1 MHIMTKT
8 TSNQTMN
15 STISNKIIVE
25 NYNKALLAYCE
36 NNLIL
41 DNPDYFV
48 AQKMGR
54 WTGNIEKKLYLYER
68 IANQIHIPF
77 GELNNIWEIIKYK
90 PYEVDFAPF
99 KALQMKGNVNLYG
112 YQEKAVERLKLF
124 KGGVLEAPCGS
135 GKTQIGIAL
144 IKAVGQKALW
154 LTHTKDLLIQS
165 KKRAEQYFD
174 GDFGTITNGKV
185 DIGEDITFATVQ
197 TMTKL
202 DLQKYAKEWNVVIV
216 DECHRAAGT
225 PTKVMQ
231 FYRVLSN
238 LKARHKYGLSATLDR
253 VDGLLKSTFSLL
265 GNIVHSIAPEE
276 VGDKI
281 MKAEHQM
288 IATDL
293 DDSEKYL
300 ETDGTFNYI
309 KLIDYIINNQD
320 RNVQIVN
327 QIYQEPNH
335 HHLVLTHR
343 VEHIRTLHHMLHS
356 IGIDALM
363 INGKISKG
371 EREHILDH
379 MREGKNKV
387 LLATYHLAKEG
398 LDIPILDRLH
408 LATPN
413 KNRAVVKQSAG
424 RIQRSVDGKSKPIIY
439 DYVDVSINY
448 CLGMYKKRKSI
459 LK

>member
-1 MHIMTKT
+1 MTR
-8 TSNQTMN
+8 TSSHLKMN
-15 STISNKIIVE
+15 SIISNKIIVE
-25 NYNKALLAYCE
+25 NYNMALLDYCE
-36 NNLIL
+36 KNLVL
-41 DNPDYFV
+41 DNPDFFV

-54 WTGNIEKKLYLYER
+54 WTGNIQKKLYLFER
-68 IANQIHIPF
+68 IANQIHLPF
-77 GELNNIWEIIKYK
+77 GELNNVWDIIKNTPYK
-90 PYEVDFAPF
+90 LDFAPF
-99 KALQMKGNVNLYG
+99 KKLQMKGNVSLYA
-112 YQEKAVERLKLF
+112 YQENALKSLKNS

-144 IKAVGQKALW
+144 IQALGQKALW
-154 LTHTKDLLIQS
+154 LTHTKDLLMQS

-202 DLQKYAKEWNVVIV
+202 DLTQYAKEFNVVIV
-216 DECHRAAGT
+216 DECHRVAGT

-231 FYRVLSN
+231 FYKVLSN
-238 LKARHKYGLSATLDR
+238 LKARYKYGLSATLDR

-265 GNIVHSIAPEE
+265 GNIAHSIDPRE

-281 MKAEHQM
+281 MKAKHEM

-293 DDSEKYL
+293 NDSESYL

-320 RNVQIVN
+320 RNVEIVN
-327 QIYQEPNH
+327 RIYREPNH

-343 VEHIRTLHHMLHS
+343 VEHIRTLHHLLHS
-356 IGIDALM
+356 IGVDALM
-363 INGKISKG
+363 INGKMSKSD
-371 EREHILDH
+371 REHMLDLI
-379 MREGKNKV
+379 RQGKNKV
-387 LLATYHLAKEG
+387 LIATYHLAKEG

-413 KNRAVVKQSAG
+413 KNRAIVKQSAG
-424 RIQRSVDGKSKPIIY
+424 RIERSVDGKEKPIIY
-439 DYVDVSINY
+439 DYVDVNINY

>member
-1 MHIMTKT
+1 MTR
-8 TSNQTMN
+8 TSSHLKMN
-15 STISNKIIVE
+15 SVISNKIIVE
-25 NYNKALLAYCE
+25 NYNMALLNYCE
-36 NNLIL
+36 NNLVL
-41 DNPDYFV
+41 DNPDYYV
-48 AQKMGR
+48 AKKMGR
-54 WTGNIEKKLYLYER
+54 WTGNIDKKLYLYER
-68 IANQIHIPF
+68 LGNKIYLPF
-77 GELNNIWEIIKYK
+77 GELNNVWDIIKDT
-90 PYEVDFAPF
+90 PYELDFAPF
-99 KALQMKGNVNLYG
+99 KALEMQGNVSLYG
-112 YQEKAVERLKLF
+112 YQEKALKTLKNA

-144 IKAVGQKALW
+144 IQALGQKALW

-165 KKRAEQYFD
+165 KKRAEHYFD

-185 DIGEDITFATVQ
+185 DIGQDITFATVQ

-202 DLQKYAKEWNVVIV
+202 DLSEYAKEWNVIIV
-216 DECHRAAGT
+216 DECHRVAGT

-238 LKARHKYGLSATLDR
+238 LKARHKFGLSATLDR

-265 GNIVHSIAPEE
+265 GTMAYSIAPEE

-281 MKAEHQM
+281 MKARHQM

-309 KLIDYIINNQD
+309 KLIDYITNNQD
-320 RNVQIVN
+320 RNVEIVN
-327 QIYQEPNH
+327 RIYREPDH

-356 IGIDALM
+356 IGVDALM
-363 INGKISKG
+363 INGKIPKDV
-371 EREHILDH
+371 REHILH
-379 MREGKNKV
+379 QMREGKHKV
-387 LLATYHLAKEG
+387 LIATYTLAKEG

-413 KNRAVVKQSAG
+413 KNRAVIKQSAG
-424 RIQRSVDGKSKPIIY
+424 RIERSVDGKDTPVIY
-439 DYVDVSINY
+439 DYVDVNINY

>member
-1 MHIMTKT
+1 MKT
-8 TSNQTMN
+8 TIT
-15 STISNKIIVE
+15 NKIVVE

-36 NNLIL
+36 DNLVL
-41 DNPDYFV
+41 DNPDYFL

-68 IANQIHIPF
+68 VANQIHLPF
-77 GELNNIWEIIKYK
+77 GELNNVWGIIKNT
-90 PYEVDFAPF
+90 PYELDFAPF
-99 KALQMKGNVNLYG
+99 KPLEMKGSINLYP
-112 YQEKAVERLKLF
+112 YQEKALKTL
-124 KGGVLEAPCGS
+124 KNEKYGVLEAPCGS
-135 GKTQIGIAL
+135 GKTQIGIGL
-144 IKAVGQKALW
+144 IQELGQKALW
-154 LTHTKDLLIQS
+154 LTHTKDLLEQS
-165 KKRAEQYFD
+165 KKRAEEYFD

-185 DIGEDITFATVQ
+185 DIGKDITFATVQ

-202 DLQKYAKEWNVVIV
+202 DLRQYAKEWNVIIV

-265 GNIVHSIAPEE
+265 GNIVYKIDPKE

-281 MKAEHQM
+281 MKAKHYM
-288 IATDL
+288 VATNL
-293 DDSEKYL
+293 LESEEYL
-300 ETDGTFNYI
+300 ETDGTFNYT
-309 KLIDYIINNQD
+309 KLIDYIVGNQE
-320 RNVQIVN
+320 RNAQIVT
-327 QIYQEPNH
+327 QIYLEPRQ

-343 VEHIRTLHHMLHS
+343 VDHIKTLHQMLNSVGLESLIIH
-356 IGIDALM
+356 
-363 INGKISKG
+363 GKMTKSD
-371 EREHILDH
+371 REHTLDM
-379 MREGKNKV
+379 MREGKHNI
-387 LLATYHLAKEG
+387 LIATYQLAKEG

-413 KNRAVVKQSAG
+413 KNKAVIKQSAG
-424 RIQRSVDGKSKPIIY
+424 RIERSVEGKQTPVVF
-439 DYVDVSINY
+439 DYVDTHINY
-448 CLGMYKKRKSI
+448 CLGMWKKRKSI

>member
-1 MHIMTKT
+1 
-8 TSNQTMN
+8 MN
-15 STISNKIIVE
+15 SVISNKIIVE
-25 NYNKALLAYCE
+25 NYNKAILKYCE
-36 NNLIL
+36 DHLVL
-41 DNPDYFV
+41 DNPDYYV

-68 IANQIHIPF
+68 LGNKIYLPF
-77 GELNNIWEIIKYK
+77 GELNNVWDIIKNT
-90 PYEVDFAPF
+90 PYELDFAPT
-99 KALQMKGNVNLYG
+99 KELQMQGNVNLYG
-112 YQEKAVERLKLF
+112 YQEKALKTLKNSKF
-124 KGGVLEAPCGS
+124 GVLEAPCGS

-144 IKAVGQKALW
+144 IQALGQKALW
-154 LTHTKDLLIQS
+154 LTHTKDLLMQS
-165 KKRAEQYFD
+165 MKRAKQYFD

-202 DLQKYAKEWNVVIV
+202 DLNQYAKEWNVIIV

-231 FYRVLSN
+231 FYKVLSN

-265 GNIVHSIAPEE
+265 GNISYSIDPRE

-281 MKAEHQM
+281 MKAKHQM
-288 IATDL
+288 IPTDL

-309 KLIDYIINNQD
+309 KLIDYITNNQD
-320 RNVQIVN
+320 RNVEIVN
-327 QIYQEPNH
+327 RIYREPNH

-343 VEHIRTLHHMLHS
+343 VEHIRTLHHLLHS
-356 IGIDALM
+356 IGVDALM
-363 INGKISKG
+363 INGKISKD
-371 EREHILDH
+371 EREHILDQ
-379 MREGKNKV
+379 MREGKKKV
-387 LLATYHLAKEG
+387 LIATYTLAKEG

-413 KNRAVVKQSAG
+413 KNRAIVKQSAG
-424 RIQRSVDGKSKPIIY
+424 RIERSIDGKETPIIY
-439 DYVDVSINY
+439 DYVDVNINY
-448 CLGMYKKRKSI
+448 CLGMYRKRKSI

>member
-1 MHIMTKT
+1 
-8 TSNQTMN
+8 MN
-15 STISNKIIVE
+15 SVISNKIIVE
-25 NYNKALLAYCE
+25 NYNMALLNYCE
-36 NNLIL
+36 NNLVL
-41 DNPDYFV
+41 DNPDYYV
-48 AQKMGR
+48 AKKMGR
-54 WTGNIEKKLYLYER
+54 WTGNIVKKLYLFER
-68 IANQIHIPF
+68 VANQIHLPF
-77 GELNNIWEIIKYK
+77 GELNNIWDIIKNT
-90 PYEVDFAPF
+90 PYELDFAPM
-99 KALQMKGNVNLYG
+99 KKLQMQGNVNLYE
-112 YQEKAVERLKLF
+112 YQKKALKSLKEAKF
-124 KGGVLEAPCGS
+124 GVLEAPCGS

-144 IKAVGQKALW
+144 IQALGQKALW
-154 LTHTKDLLIQS
+154 LTHTKDLLMQS

-185 DIGEDITFATVQ
+185 DIGQDITFATVQ

-202 DLQKYAKEWNVVIV
+202 DLQKYAKEWNVIIV

-231 FYRVLSN
+231 FYKVLTN
-238 LKARHKYGLSATLDR
+238 LKARHKYGLSATLNR

-265 GNIVHSIAPEE
+265 GNIAYSIAPEE

-281 MKAEHQM
+281 MKARHQM
-288 IATDL
+288 LPTDL
-293 DDSEKYL
+293 NDSEKYL

-356 IGIDALM
+356 IGVDALM
-363 INGKISKG
+363 INGKISKD
-371 EREHILDH
+371 EREHILH
-379 MREGKNKV
+379 QMREGKHKV

-413 KNRAVVKQSAG
+413 KNRAIVKQSAG
-424 RIQRSVDGKSKPIIY
+424 RIERSVDGKATPVVY
-439 DYVDVSINY
+439 DYVDVNINY